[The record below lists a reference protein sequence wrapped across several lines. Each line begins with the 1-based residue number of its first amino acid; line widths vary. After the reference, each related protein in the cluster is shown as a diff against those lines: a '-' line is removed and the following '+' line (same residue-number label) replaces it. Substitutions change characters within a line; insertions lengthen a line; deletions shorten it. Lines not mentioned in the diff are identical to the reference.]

1 MHDNPI
7 PERAS
12 NWGARA
18 GIFCLKN
25 LAFRSKNSS
34 FGCKNWC
41 SKHFGKPPTLS
52 TSPHNSQ
59 VQKKKQQN
67 YFWALVIGQCSEIML
82 LLFFALKKKE
92 TLFKFST
99 ASKGVKI
106 SRHLFWSTVLQN
118 KCLDIFLP
126 RYPVLHINKVT
137 FFIADAL
144 KKCGSNYFGALTIDQ
159 CSKIIM
165 YTKFWPCSQRK
176 RNLYVYI
183 YIYIYR

>member
-1 MHDNPI
+1 MTTLSPS
-7 PERAS
+7 A
-12 NWGARA
+12 
-18 GIFCLKN
+18 
-25 LAFRSKNSS
+25 
-34 FGCKNWC
+34 
-41 SKHFGKPPTLS
+41 PPTEAREREFFVWKTLLFGRK
-52 TSPHNSQ
+52 TAVLDAKIGVRNILGNRLHFPHPPIIRKCK
-59 VQKKKQQN
+59 KKKQQN

-106 SRHLFWSTVLQN
+106 SRHLFWSTGQWSVLQN

-144 KKCGSNYFGALTIDQ
+144 EKCGSNYFGALTIDQ

-183 YIYIYR
+183 YI

>member
-1 MHDNPI
+1 MLRNNVV
-7 PERAS
+7 AF
-12 NWGARA
+12 
-18 GIFCLKN
+18 FC
-25 LAFRSKNSS
+25 F
-34 FGCKNWC
+34 
-41 SKHFGKPPTLS
+41 
-52 TSPHNSQ
+52 
-59 VQKKKQQN
+59 
-67 YFWALVIGQCSEIML
+67 E
-82 LLFFALKKKE
+82 KKKE

-106 SRHLFWSTVLQN
+106 SRHLFWSTGQWSVLQN

-144 KKCGSNYFGALTIDQ
+144 EKCGSNYFGALTIDQ

-183 YIYIYR
+183 YIYIHTHTHVFFFPFANCGGMWKV

>member
-1 MHDNPI
+1 MLRNNVV
-7 PERAS
+7 AF
-12 NWGARA
+12 
-18 GIFCLKN
+18 FC
-25 LAFRSKNSS
+25 F
-34 FGCKNWC
+34 
-41 SKHFGKPPTLS
+41 
-52 TSPHNSQ
+52 
-59 VQKKKQQN
+59 
-67 YFWALVIGQCSEIML
+67 E
-82 LLFFALKKKE
+82 KKE

-106 SRHLFWSTVLQN
+106 SRHLFWSTGQWSVLQN

-144 KKCGSNYFGALTIDQ
+144 EKCGSNYFGALTIDQ

-183 YIYIYR
+183 YIYIYIHTHTFFFLHLRIVGGCGKCRQFPKMFRTPIFAVKTSFF

>member
-1 MHDNPI
+1 MTTCPFITEHLAWQPY
-7 PERAS
+7 PRARLQLRRAS
-12 NWGARA
+12 GNFLFEKPCFSVEKQQFWIQKLVFETFWETAYTFHIPPIIR
-18 GIFCLKN
+18 K
-25 LAFRSKNSS
+25 
-34 FGCKNWC
+34 CK
-41 SKHFGKPPTLS
+41 
-52 TSPHNSQ
+52 
-59 VQKKKQQN
+59 KKKQQN

-144 KKCGSNYFGALTIDQ
+144 EKCGSDYFGALTIDQ
-159 CSKIIM
+159 CSKIIIYM
-165 YTKFWPCSQRK
+165 KFS
-176 RNLYVYI
+176 LGETI
-183 YIYIYR
+183 